1 MKIER
6 LKIENF
12 RCFGPAGVDIKFQ
25 DDLTAFVGNNGSGKT
40 AIFHA
45 LGRLFGPTTAQRRVT
60 KKDFHLAR
68 ADAELSNG
76 AMLTIECHVAF
87 PELEADEDDP
97 SVPDVFYQMAAS
109 GEGAPL
115 KLRIRLEAVW
125 EEDLTP
131 EGTVTEEL
139 KWVGT
144 FDEDYDWDQCTRVA
158 AIDRSLIQL
167 IYVPAS
173 RNAFDQVTSLLKGR
187 LWKAAK
193 WSQDLKERAAEASS
207 ALQEAFEDEAPADF
221 IIERLAK
228 RWDEVRQGDTAAAP
242 SLQLVE
248 SRLEDLLNRAE
259 FAFTPT
265 KGSGVHRLDDFSD
278 GQRSLFHIA
287 LTAATLEIERDALAA
302 SAGDALFDQE
312 RLRRTALTILAIEEP
327 ENSLSPFF
335 LSRIMQQSRDIGGM
349 REAQVIL
356 SSHSASILSRVEPT
370 EVRYTRLAEKTRR
383 SSVRPLTLPATED
396 EASAYVR
403 LAVRAYPELY
413 FARFVILAEGDSESM
428 VLPRLADAMDIPL
441 DRSFVPVV
449 PLGGRF
455 VRHFWKLLDDL
466 KIPYATLLDLDLGR
480 KHGGAAAIRGIVDEL
495 AAIGN
500 DLSENPS
507 VILDEVDLS
516 DLETLDD
523 AELLDEDQGH
533 PWLKALQHEN
543 IFFSSPIDLDFAML
557 MLFPSAYQKV
567 RDGGLGPR
575 DDAKS
580 LASKKVTTLK
590 TGGTPELY
598 NEDYDREFTWY
609 PYLFLAAS
617 KPESH
622 LRALAEITPEKLAKD
637 APNELKSLLKRVEKA
652 LR

>member
-12 RCFGPAGVDIKFQ
+12 RCFGPAGVDIEFQ
-25 DDLTAFVGNNGSGKT
+25 NDLTAFVGNNGSGKT

-45 LGRLFGPTTAQRRVT
+45 LARMFGPTTAQRRVT

-68 ADAELSNG
+68 ADAELASG
-76 AMLTIECHVAF
+76 ATLTIECHLAF

-115 KLRIRLEAVW
+115 KLRIRLQAVW

-131 EGTVTEEL
+131 EGAVTEEV

-144 FDEDYDWDQCTRVA
+144 FDEDYDWDQCSRVA

-187 LWKAAK
+187 LWKAAQ
-193 WSQDLKERAAEASS
+193 WSKGLKDKAGETSS
-207 ALQEAFEDEAPADF
+207 ALQGAFEEEAPADF

-228 RWDEVRQGDTAAAP
+228 RWDEVRQGDTAATP

-259 FAFTPT
+259 FVFTPT

-302 SAGDALFDQE
+302 SAGEALFDQE

-383 SSVRPLTLPATED
+383 STVRRLTLPATD
-396 EASAYVR
+396 KEASAYVR

-428 VLPRLADAMDIPL
+428 VLPRLADAMEIPL

-466 KIPYATLLDLDLGR
+466 KIPHATLLDLDLGR
-480 KHGGAAAIRGIVDEL
+480 KHGGASAIRGIVDEL

-507 VILDEVDLS
+507 VVLDEVNLS

-523 AELLDEDQGH
+523 AELLDEDQRH
-533 PWLKALQHEN
+533 PWLKALKHEN

-557 MLFPSAYQKV
+557 MLFPKAYQKV

-580 LASKKVTTLK
+580 LASKKATTLK
-590 TGGTPELY
+590 TGGAPELY

-609 PYLFLAAS
+609 PYLFLGAS

-622 LRALAEITPEKLAKD
+622 LRALAEITTKELAQD
-637 APNELKSLLKRVEKA
+637 APVELKSLLKRVEEA